1 MSMEVGLWRLA
12 DDGPARVAVVKLP
25 AEDELEELV
34 MRDPSV
40 LGEPLLMIGRQV
52 HTAHGGRID
61 LLGLDETANLHVLE
75 LKRDQT
81 PRDVVAQTLDYTS
94 WASLLGHA
102 DLTEIYSNF
111 AVKYQFSDTALEAA
125 FEDAFGIPLP
135 DQVNS
140 GHQMT
145 VMASSPDSATERIVR
160 FLAET
165 YGVAIN
171 MVYFRYFEDDGRR
184 YLARTWLLP
193 ESAAAEDAGGSRGRA
208 GKSEVWNGQDYYA
221 AFGVSGDDR
230 SWDDARHFGFFSAG
244 GGKRYTRPVR
254 NLSVGQRLW
263 VAVPGR
269 GYVGVGTVNGP
280 AVAMSEAVLEVD
292 GLAQPVSKLSLSGT
306 YKHAAEAG
314 DDAEWLVP
322 MRWDRTVPLEKAVW
336 HKGMYANQN
345 IVTRLSRTSTLAQLA
360 DSLLGLPDE

>member
-1 MSMEVGLWRLA
+1 MELGLWRLT
-12 DDGPARVAVVKLP
+12 DSGPGRVAVAKLP

-40 LGEPLLMIGRQV
+40 LGEPLLVIGRQV

-61 LLGLDETANLHVLE
+61 LLGLDETARLHVLE

-94 WASLLGHA
+94 WASALGHA
-102 DLTEIYSNF
+102 DLTEIYSHLSL
-111 AVKYQFSDTALEAA
+111 KYQLPETSLEAA
-125 FEDAFGIPLP
+125 FEDAFGVPLP
-135 DQVNS
+135 DQVNAT
-140 GHQMT
+140 HRMT

-171 MVYFRYFEDDGRR
+171 MVYFRYFEDEGRR

-193 ESAAAEDAGGSRGRA
+193 ESVATEEAGGSRGRA
-208 GKSEVWNGQDYYA
+208 GKSEAWNGQDYYA
-221 AFGVSGDDR
+221 AFGLGEDNR
-230 SWDDARHFGFFSAG
+230 SWDDARRYGFFSAG

-263 VAVPGR
+263 VAVPGH
-269 GYVGVGTVNGP
+269 GYVGVGTVAGP
-280 AVAMSEAVLEVD
+280 AAPMMEAVLEVD
-292 GLAQPVSKLSLSGT
+292 GVPRQVSELPLSGQ
-306 YKHAAEAG
+306 YKHSGDIG

-322 MRWDRTVPLEKAVW
+322 MRWEKTVPLDQAVW

-345 IVTRLSRTSTLAQLA
+345 IVTRLSRASTLAQLTE
-360 DSLLGLPDE
+360 SPLGLSDA

>member
-1 MSMEVGLWRLA
+1 MEFGLWRLT
-12 DDGPARVAVVKLP
+12 DSGPGRVAVAKMP

-34 MRDPSV
+34 MRDPAV
-40 LGEPLLMIGRQV
+40 LGESLLIIGRQV

-61 LLGLDETANLHVLE
+61 LLGLDETARLHVLE

-94 WASLLGHA
+94 WASALGHA
-102 DLTEIYSNF
+102 DLTEVYSHY
-111 AVKYQFSDTALEAA
+111 AVKYQLPEVSLEAA
-125 FEDAFGIPLP
+125 FEDAFGVPLP
-135 DQVNS
+135 DQVNAT
-140 GHQMT
+140 HQMT
-145 VMASSPDSATERIVR
+145 VMASAPDSATERIVR

-171 MVYFRYFEDDGRR
+171 MVYFRYFEDEGRR

-193 ESAAAEDAGGSRGRA
+193 EGVVAEESGGSRGRA
-208 GKSEVWNGQDYYA
+208 GKSEAWNGQDYYA
-221 AFGVSGDDR
+221 AFGLGEDNR
-230 SWDDARHFGFFSAG
+230 SWDDARQYGFFSAG

-269 GYVGVGTVNGP
+269 GYVGVGIVDGP
-280 AVAMSEAVLEVD
+280 AVPMAEAVLEVD
-292 GLAQPVSKLSLSGT
+292 GVPHQVSQLPLRGH
-306 YKHAAEAG
+306 YKHLAETG
-314 DDAEWLVP
+314 DDSEWLVP
-322 MRWDRTVPLEKAVW
+322 MRWLKTVALEQAVW

-345 IVTRLSRTSTLAQLA
+345 IVTRLARASTLAQLMQ
-360 DSLLGLPDE
+360 SPLGLPDE

>member
-1 MSMEVGLWRLA
+1 MASVLVAAGQVVLAADARRPRPSRRQPAADYGRRMSTEVGLWRLA
-12 DDGPARVAVVKLP
+12 HDGPARVAVAKLA

-40 LGEPLLMIGRQV
+40 LGEPPLLIIGRQV

-61 LLGLDETANLHVLE
+61 LLGLDETANVHVLE

-94 WASLLGHA
+94 WASALGHA
-102 DLTEIYSNF
+102 DLTEIYGHF
-111 AVKYQFSDTALEAA
+111 AAKYQLSDATLEAA
-125 FEDAFGIPLP
+125 FDGAFDSSLP
-135 DQVNS
+135 DLVNA

-221 AFGVSGDDR
+221 AFGVSDDDR
-230 SWDDARHFGFFSAG
+230 SWDDARHFGFFSAS
-244 GGKRYTRPVR
+244 GGKLHPPRPQPLCR
-254 NLSVGQRLW
+254 PAALGGRAGPRLRRSRHRRR
-263 VAVPGR
+263 PR
-269 GYVGVGTVNGP
+269 RTDERSGP
-280 AVAMSEAVLEVD
+280 
-292 GLAQPVSKLSLSGT
+292 
-306 YKHAAEAG
+306 
-314 DDAEWLVP
+314 
-322 MRWDRTVPLEKAVW
+322 
-336 HKGMYANQN
+336 
-345 IVTRLSRTSTLAQLA
+345 
-360 DSLLGLPDE
+360 

>member
-1 MSMEVGLWRLA
+1 MEMGLWRLS
-12 DDGPARVAVVKLP
+12 DGGPGRVAVAKMPV
-25 AEDELEELV
+25 EDELEELV
-34 MRDPSV
+34 MRDSSV
-40 LGEPLLMIGRQV
+40 LGEPLLIIGRQV

-61 LLGLDETANLHVLE
+61 LLGLDETARLHVLE

-94 WASLLGHA
+94 WASALGHA
-102 DLTEIYSNF
+102 DLTEIYSQF
-111 AVKYQFSDTALEAA
+111 ANKYQLADTALEVA
-125 FEDAFGIPLP
+125 FDEAFGIPLP
-135 DQVNS
+135 DQMNAS
-140 GHQMT
+140 HQMT

-193 ESAAAEDAGGSRGRA
+193 ESTLTDEGGGGSRGRA
-208 GKSEVWNGQDYYA
+208 GKREPWNGQDYYA
-221 AFGVSGDDR
+221 AFGLGADNR
-230 SWDDARHFGFFSAG
+230 SWDDARRFGFFSAG

-254 NLSVGQRLW
+254 NLFLGQRLW
-263 VAVPGR
+263 VAVPGH
-269 GYVGVGTVNGP
+269 GYVGVGTVAGTAAPMVN
-280 AVAMSEAVLEVD
+280 AVLDVD
-292 GLAQPVSKLSLSGT
+292 GVPRPVTDLPLTGG
-306 YKHAAEAG
+306 YKHRVETG

-322 MRWDRTVPLEKAVW
+322 IRWDKTVPLEQAVW

-345 IVTRLSRTSTLAQLA
+345 IVTRLTRASTLAQLA
-360 DSLLGLPDE
+360 DSPLGLSDA